1 MQNGNEEPERPAE
14 GRVQEP
20 EQPAEGQV
28 QEPEQ
33 PAENL
38 PKKRGWLQRK
48 SIWALRRNAAKPHD
62 AWVDYDQRDNEQS
75 RLPADEKIHLGGLI
89 LVEAFTPATVSA
101 LYKSLAD
108 FPNTRSENKK
118 WISDLTSGR
127 SAAGRAGWSNLGVV
141 RRPGDF
147 GFENFDP
154 ELPEGIDA
162 IWPYVFYPTPSL
174 TLVVAT
180 FTLTEAAG
188 DLSHLLRADYHTS
201 AVDIRLHV
209 PGRFG
214 KIRSL
219 IPWVRPASRSL
230 WYTVLRA
237 DDQKR
242 LACESL
248 IAARETACWNWMADK
263 FPGRFSTEEMVERP
277 TTRLILTERQV
288 PFKRGPIWLSS
299 LGLGIAP
306 DVWRS
311 PEEPGWAIR
320 FGPWPGEDRTNA
332 IAATRRADAAKSP
345 GGDLSGDT
353 NWYLTQ
359 RFADEQ
365 SSVVARWAI
374 MRLLS
379 LYTDR
384 LAALRDQASNRPTI
398 TRPVRDA
405 KVLDS
410 FLMRDGLDA
419 STITSDLEDFTKHLE
434 HFRFG
439 VPEYTEDMEI
449 YPEAMRTRRP
459 PNQLLPLLLEGL
471 QAQARQLN
479 QNMTATITNIS
490 ASAGLR
496 QAIANTIVQRR
507 LLILTVVAIAIAIL
521 GVIVAVHPNGH

>member
-1 MQNGNEEPERPAE
+1 M
-14 GRVQEP
+14 
-20 EQPAEGQV
+20 
-28 QEPEQ
+28 
-33 PAENL
+33 
-38 PKKRGWLQRK
+38 WT
-48 SIWALRRNAAKPHD
+48 LRRNAAKSHD
-62 AWVDYDQRDNEQS
+62 AWAGWDQRDNERS
-75 RLPADEKIHLGGLI
+75 RLPADEKVHLGGLV

-101 LYKSLAD
+101 LYESLAD
-108 FPNTRSENKK
+108 FPNSRSENKN

-127 SAAGRAGWSNLGVV
+127 SATGRAGWSSLGVV
-141 RRPGDF
+141 RRPGAF

-154 ELPEGIDA
+154 ELSEGIDA
-162 IWPYVFYPTPSL
+162 IWLYVFYPTPSL

-180 FTLTEAAG
+180 FTLTEASG
-188 DLSHLLRADYHTS
+188 DLSQLLRTDYHTS
-201 AVDIRLHV
+201 AVDVRVHV
-209 PGRFG
+209 PGRLG

-219 IPWVRPASRSL
+219 IPWTRPATRSL
-230 WYTVLRA
+230 WYTILRA
-237 DDQKR
+237 DDHKR
-242 LACESL
+242 LACETL
-248 IAARETACWNWMADK
+248 ITAREKACWKWMTDK
-263 FPGRFSTEEMVERP
+263 FPGGFSAEAMIDRP
-277 TTRLILTERQV
+277 TTRLIFTEGQV

-311 PEEPGWAIR
+311 TEERGWAIR
-320 FGPWPGEDRTNA
+320 FSPRPGQDGTSVV
-332 IAATRRADAAKSP
+332 AATRRMDAAKSP

-365 SSVVARWAI
+365 SSLVARWAI

-384 LAALRDQASNRPTI
+384 LAALRDQASKPPTA

-405 KVLDS
+405 RALDR

-439 VPEYTEDMEI
+439 VPEYTEDLEI
-449 YPEAMRTRRP
+449 YPEATRTRRP
-459 PNQLLPLLLEGL
+459 QNQLLPRMLEGL
-471 QAQARQLN
+471 QAYARQLGR
-479 QNMTATITNIS
+479 NMTATITNIS

-521 GVIVAVHPNGH
+521 GVIVAVHPGGH

>member
-1 MQNGNEEPERPAE
+1 M
-14 GRVQEP
+14 
-20 EQPAEGQV
+20 
-28 QEPEQ
+28 
-33 PAENL
+33 
-38 PKKRGWLQRK
+38 WTF
-48 SIWALRRNAAKPHD
+48 RRRATKPHD
-62 AWVDYDQRDNEQS
+62 AWANWDLRDNERS
-75 RLPADEKIHLGGLI
+75 RLPIDEKVHLGGLV

-101 LYKSLAD
+101 LYRGLAD

-127 SAAGRAGWSNLGVV
+127 SATGRAGWSPLGVV
-141 RRPGDF
+141 RRPGEF

-154 ELPEGIDA
+154 ELPEGVDA

-201 AVDIRLHV
+201 AVDPHVHV

-219 IPWVRPASRSL
+219 IPWARPANRSV

-237 DDQKR
+237 DNRKH

-248 IAARETACWNWMADK
+248 IIARETACWKWMADK
-263 FPGRFSTEEMVERP
+263 FPGRFSAETIADRP
-277 TTRLILTERQV
+277 TMRLIFTKEQV
-288 PFKRGPIWLSS
+288 PFKRMPVWLSS

-311 PEEPGWAIR
+311 PEQPGWAIKLR
-320 FGPWPGEDRTNA
+320 SWLGQDHTHVV
-332 IAATRRADAAKSP
+332 AATRRMDAAKSP

-365 SSVVARWAI
+365 SPLVARWAI

-384 LAALRDQASNRPTI
+384 LAALRDQASKPPTI

-405 KVLDS
+405 RALDS

-419 STITSDLEDFTKHLE
+419 STITSDLKDFTEHLAI
-434 HFRFG
+434 FSFG
-439 VPEYTEDMEI
+439 VPQYVEDMEI
-449 YPEAMRTRRP
+449 WPEATRTRRP
-459 PNQLLPLLLEGL
+459 PNQLLSLLLEGL
-471 QAQARQLN
+471 QTYSSQLDR
-479 QNMTATITNIS
+479 NMTATVTNIS

-496 QAIANTIVQRR
+496 QAVANTIVQRR
-507 LLILTVVAIAIAIL
+507 LLILTIVAIAIAIL
-521 GVIVAVHPNGH
+521 GVIVAVHPGSH